1 MLHNIKKSFRL
12 KLILCFLLCAVIP
25 ILYLGISS
33 YITSLNIARRK
44 ILESTDLSSRQAAK
58 SIDERMIQVENLAD
72 SVHFSLYTLYHTPQE
87 PLSVYMD
94 AFSSTKNTIT
104 SLMNAFDIYHIS
116 IFLDDNSIGGNE
128 GVNFFPINKLVDYD
142 INKNELRNLGVSPK
156 WTFRKNLP
164 FPYVVSK
171 GKDQGGFL
179 TCYRSFS
186 ITGKLLDSP
195 TMEYAFGIHLTSF
208 ELSDYLSAL
217 YASNTVKAYLVDK
230 NGVVIADMD
239 YEQIGNTLPK
249 EQIQAYLSHTKEKA
263 FHWNGDEILIHP
275 IHSGE
280 WYLIT
285 EIPDSYIRQN
295 TDRLVQTTLF
305 SLIIIVFLTV
315 SAILY
320 ISKGLTRKIGLLS
333 SAMEQTQW
341 NHKETDVSAM
351 ASLLPKYPET
361 SDEIDRLSISCN
373 HMLKALDNSFH
384 EVLELSVKEERL
396 NYQLLQSQINPHFLY
411 NILASIQTLLSL
423 GELKKA
429 DQMLSDLS
437 HFYRGLLHKPDEMIT
452 IREELDIAELYL
464 RMEALCK
471 NYVFD
476 WSIQLDEGI
485 ENFLICKFTLQ
496 PVLENSIR
504 HGLKKGGQTMHIN
517 IDISYDE
524 DMVRILIED
533 NGIGIAPDKLLE
545 IQKDLAEKS
554 VRYDRHFGIS
564 NINVRINSSLQE
576 HGTITIDSTPD
587 LGTAIYIL
595 IPQILSEE

>member
-1 MLHNIKKSFRL
+1 
-12 KLILCFLLCAVIP
+12 
-25 ILYLGISS
+25 
-33 YITSLNIARRK
+33 
-44 ILESTDLSSRQAAK
+44 
-58 SIDERMIQVENLAD
+58 
-72 SVHFSLYTLYHTPQE
+72 
-87 PLSVYMD
+87 
-94 AFSSTKNTIT
+94 
-104 SLMNAFDIYHIS
+104 
-116 IFLDDNSIGGNE
+116 
-128 GVNFFPINKLVDYD
+128 
-142 INKNELRNLGVSPK
+142 
-156 WTFRKNLP
+156 
-164 FPYVVSK
+164 
-171 GKDQGGFL
+171 
-179 TCYRSFS
+179 
-186 ITGKLLDSP
+186 
-195 TMEYAFGIHLTSF
+195 
-208 ELSDYLSAL
+208 
-217 YASNTVKAYLVDK
+217 
-230 NGVVIADMD
+230 
-239 YEQIGNTLPK
+239 
-249 EQIQAYLSHTKEKA
+249 
-263 FHWNGDEILIHP
+263 
-275 IHSGE
+275 
-280 WYLIT
+280 
-285 EIPDSYIRQN
+285 
-295 TDRLVQTTLF
+295 
-305 SLIIIVFLTV
+305 
-315 SAILY
+315 
-320 ISKGLTRKIGLLS
+320 
-333 SAMEQTQW
+333 
-341 NHKETDVSAM
+341 
-351 ASLLPKYPET
+351 
-361 SDEIDRLSISCN
+361 
-373 HMLKALDNSFH
+373 MLKALDNSFH

>member
-1 MLHNIKKSFRL
+1 
-12 KLILCFLLCAVIP
+12 
-25 ILYLGISS
+25 
-33 YITSLNIARRK
+33 
-44 ILESTDLSSRQAAK
+44 
-58 SIDERMIQVENLAD
+58 
-72 SVHFSLYTLYHTPQE
+72 
-87 PLSVYMD
+87 
-94 AFSSTKNTIT
+94 
-104 SLMNAFDIYHIS
+104 
-116 IFLDDNSIGGNE
+116 
-128 GVNFFPINKLVDYD
+128 
-142 INKNELRNLGVSPK
+142 
-156 WTFRKNLP
+156 
-164 FPYVVSK
+164 
-171 GKDQGGFL
+171 
-179 TCYRSFS
+179 
-186 ITGKLLDSP
+186 
-195 TMEYAFGIHLTSF
+195 MEYAFGIHLTSF

-320 ISKGLTRKIGLLS
+320 ISKGLTRKIDLLS